1 MARPPIILTNTLLF
15 SLSGLVALVAV
26 PWYGMS
32 HGYDLWQWA
41 TFLLLFC
48 LSGLSITAGYHRLW
62 SHKAYKAHPALQWLF
77 AIGGAL
83 ALQNS
88 ALHWS
93 ADHRRHHR
101 HVDDNDK
108 DPYSAGRGFWYSHIG
123 WMLREYQGEQ
133 YGDYSNVRDLQNN
146 PVVMFQHRHYLA
158 LVLATNLGLPLLFG
172 LIHGDLLGML
182 LLAGVLRMVM
192 THHTTFFINSL
203 AHIWGSQPYTDRNT
217 ARDNGILAFF
227 TFGEGYH
234 NFHHLFENDYRNGIQ
249 WWQFD
254 PTKWLIRFASWCG
267 LARDLRSS
275 PEERIEQARLE
286 MQLKRAQA
294 RLVKQDDRELWQ
306 ALLQEEYAKLSQ
318 QLQHYYASRKRL
330 LELRK
335 RKRKALARYDRLKV
349 QLEYRALKDGF
360 IASKRNWSRLLAGIA
375 RAPV

>member
-1 MARPPIILTNTLLF
+1 MERPPIIMTNTLLF
-15 SLSGLVALVAV
+15 ALSGLTALIAV
-26 PWYGMS
+26 PWYGLT
-32 HGYDLWQWA
+32 HGYDLWQWLS
-41 TFLLLFC
+41 FLLLFC
-48 LSGLSITAGYHRLW
+48 YCGISITAGYHRLW
-62 SHKAYKAHPALQWLF
+62 SHKAYKAHPILQWIF

-93 ADHRRHHR
+93 SDHRRHHR
-101 HVDDNDK
+101 HVDDNQQ

-123 WMLREYQGEQ
+123 WMLREYQGERYHD
-133 YGDYSNVRDLQNN
+133 YGNVRDLQNN
-146 PVVMFQHRHYLA
+146 PIVAFQHRYYLA
-158 LVLATNLGLPLLFG
+158 LTLATNLGVPLLLG

-203 AHIWGSQPYTDRNT
+203 AHIWGSQPFTDRNS

-234 NFHHLFENDYRNGIQ
+234 NFHHLFENDYRNGIR

-254 PTKWLIRFASWCG
+254 PTKWLIQGAAWCG
-267 LARDLRSS
+267 LARDLRSC
-275 PEERIEQARLE
+275 PEERIEQARLQ

-294 RLVKQDDRELWQ
+294 RLHKQDDRELWQ
-306 ALLQEEYAKLSQ
+306 ALLQEEYDKLSQ
-318 QLQHYYASRKRL
+318 QIQHYYASRKHL
-330 LELRK
+330 LEQ
-335 RKRKALARYDRLKV
+335 RKRKALARYDRLKL
-349 QLEYRALKDGF
+349 QLEYRTLRDGF

-375 RAPV
+375 

>member
-1 MARPPIILTNTLLF
+1 MARPPIIFTNTLLF
-15 SLSGLVALVAV
+15 SLSGIVALIVV

-41 TFLLLFC
+41 SFLLLFC

-62 SHKAYKAHPALQWLF
+62 SHKAYKAHLALQWLF

-123 WMLREYQGEQ
+123 WMLREHQGDR
-133 YGDYSNVRDLQNN
+133 YGDYSNVCDLQNN
-146 PVVMFQHRHYLA
+146 PVVAFQHRHYLT
-158 LVLATNLGLPLLFG
+158 LVLATNLGLPLLLG
-172 LIHGDLLGML
+172 LWHGDLLGML

-234 NFHHLFENDYRNGIQ
+234 NFHHLFENDYRNGIH

-254 PTKWLIRFASWCG
+254 PTKWLIRLASWCG
-267 LARDLRSS
+267 LAGDLRSS
-275 PEERIEQARLE
+275 PEERIEQARLQ

-294 RLVKQDDRELWQ
+294 KLRKQEDRELWQ
-306 ALLQEEYAKLSQ
+306 ALLQEEYDKLSQ

-335 RKRKALARYDRLKV
+335 RKALARYDRLKL
-349 QLEYRALKDGF
+349 QLEYRALRDGF
-360 IASKRNWSRLLAGIA
+360 IAGKRNWSRLLAGIA
-375 RAPV
+375 

>member
-1 MARPPIILTNTLLF
+1 MDRPPIIMTNTLLF
-15 SLSGLVALVAV
+15 TLSGLTALIAV
-26 PWYGMS
+26 PWYGLT
-32 HGYDLWQWA
+32 HGYDLWQWSS
-41 TFLLLFC
+41 FLLLFC
-48 LSGLSITAGYHRLW
+48 YCGISITAGYHRLW
-62 SHKAYKAHPALQWLF
+62 SHKAYKAHPALQWFF

-93 ADHRRHHR
+93 SDHRRHHR
-101 HVDDNDK
+101 HVDDNQK

-123 WMLREYQGEQ
+123 WMLREYQREI
-133 YGDYSNVRDLQNN
+133 YHDYSNVRDLQNN
-146 PVVMFQHRHYLA
+146 PVVAFQHRHYLA
-158 LVLATNLGLPLLFG
+158 LTLATNIGIPLLFG

-203 AHIWGSQPYTDRNT
+203 AHIWGSQPFTDRNS

-234 NFHHLFENDYRNGIQ
+234 NFHHLFENDYRNGIR

-254 PTKWLIRFASWCG
+254 PTKWLIRIAAWCG
-267 LARDLRSS
+267 LARDLRSC

-294 RLVKQDDRELWQ
+294 RLHKQDDRELWQ
-306 ALLQEEYAKLSQ
+306 ALLQEEYDKLSLQ
-318 QLQHYYASRKRL
+318 IQHYYANRKQL
-330 LELRK
+330 LEQ
-335 RKRKALARYDRLKV
+335 RKRKALARYDRLKL
-349 QLEYRALKDGF
+349 QLEYRNLRDGF
-360 IASKRNWSRLLAGIA
+360 LVAKRNWSRLLAGIA
-375 RAPV
+375 